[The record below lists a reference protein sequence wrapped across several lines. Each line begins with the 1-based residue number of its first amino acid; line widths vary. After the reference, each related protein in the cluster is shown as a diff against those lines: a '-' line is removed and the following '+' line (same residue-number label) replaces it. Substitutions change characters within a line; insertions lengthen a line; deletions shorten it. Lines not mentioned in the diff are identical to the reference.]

1 MYVAEELDKP
11 RVQQMS
17 ELIADPSN
25 LNIFLRSK
33 TFQDHCQ
40 LEDKWFKT
48 KFSKEPFSP
57 ELQNLM
63 RKPKVDQ
70 SKRKL
75 DLPPLNNLLP
85 KNLDI
90 LPENPQYAS
99 TPQLVKQWA
108 DTDLW
113 YLKDDQFHMPKALV
127 NLKLYTNDCLFGR
140 TTEARVFIEVWTKV
154 LSEVLREYGYM
165 ASMANLES
173 YMSIYHDN
181 FNIEFKGYNDT
192 LPIYIEETL
201 KRMKAFNP
209 ADHEE
214 EFSQVKEKLMQEWFN
229 FYLEQSFRQGYANFE
244 NIVISAAIEKKVLRN
259 ILESFT
265 FEEFVRVSK
274 EWFKTGRFVWFVH
287 GNIDKDVAVSLVERA
302 RETLNLKPVGREDLA
317 DVRCIAIPPNSHYL
331 LEIPLE
337 DRTNENSCLISYF
350 EAGVEGMDLRKKL
363 IHRVV
368 M

>member
-1 MYVAEELDKP
+1 
-11 RVQQMS
+11 
-17 ELIADPSN
+17 
-25 LNIFLRSK
+25 
-33 TFQDHCQ
+33 
-40 LEDKWFKT
+40 
-48 KFSKEPFSP
+48 
-57 ELQNLM
+57 M
-63 RKPKVDQ
+63 RNPNVDQ

-274 EWFKTGRFVWFVH
+274 EWLKTGRFVWFVH

-302 RETLNLKPVGREDLA
+302 RETLKLKPVGREDLA

-350 EAGVEGMDLRKKL
+350 EAGIEGMDLRKKL